1 VYTGCEL
8 VVVVLDVTILELVRI
23 VVKVEI
29 PTEVLRVGNEIVV
42 DDISKLVVDTTSL
55 EDGLADVVVVWLV
68 TEVEVTPTVLE
79 DAGALGFR

>member
-29 PTEVLRVGNEIVV
+29 PTEVLRVGDEIVV
-42 DDISKLVVDTTSL
+42 DDISKLVVDTTLL
-55 EDGLADVVVVWLV
+55 EDGLADVVVV
-68 TEVEVTPTVLE
+68 
-79 DAGALGFR
+79 

>member
-29 PTEVLRVGNEIVV
+29 PTEVLRVGDEIVV

-55 EDGLADVVVVWLV
+55 EDGLADVVVV
-68 TEVEVTPTVLE
+68 
-79 DAGALGFR
+79 

>member
-1 VYTGCEL
+1 MYTGCEL

-29 PTEVLRVGNEIVV
+29 PTEVLRVGDEIVV

-55 EDGLADVVVVWLV
+55 EDGLADVVVV
-68 TEVEVTPTVLE
+68 
-79 DAGALGFR
+79 